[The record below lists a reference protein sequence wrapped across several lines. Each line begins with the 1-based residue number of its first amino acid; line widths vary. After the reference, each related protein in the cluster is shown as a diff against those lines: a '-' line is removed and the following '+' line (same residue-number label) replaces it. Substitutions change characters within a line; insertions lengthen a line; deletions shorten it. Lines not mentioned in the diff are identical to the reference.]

1 VTGDSALSG
10 LEKIA
15 MATLAGLCLTA
26 APAFAQRA
34 VPRPHVQP
42 GRNQRP
48 AQKPSQKEEDE
59 QRQAQKEKKE
69 AAGNNDRVVRNHA
82 GDWLRR
88 YKELPPD
95 QQRQALE
102 KDPDFQKLPPQ
113 RQTQLLQRLQH
124 FSGLPAEQ
132 QERILSRMETWEH
145 LTSAQKQ
152 QAKILFQQ
160 IQQLPPPRRRM
171 LSTAVRGMRDLT
183 PQQREDLI
191 NSDQYKSTFSDHE
204 RELLSGAAR
213 LPLAP
218 GDSMGP
224 ADSPDRQR

>member
-1 VTGDSALSG
+1 MTGDNALSG
-10 LEKIA
+10 VAKIA
-15 MATLAGLCLTA
+15 MATLASLWLTV
-26 APAFAQRA
+26 APALAQRT
-34 VPRPHVQP
+34 VPR
-42 GRNQRP
+42 QRR
-48 AQKPSQKEEDE
+48 QERHD
-59 QRQAQKEKKE
+59 QRQAQKEEKE
-69 AAGNNDRVVRNHA
+69 AIRNERVVRNHA

-88 YKELPPD
+88 YKDLPPD

-102 KDPDFQKLPPQ
+102 KDPDFQKLPPA

-124 FSGLPAEQ
+124 FSGLPAQQ

-145 LTSAQKQ
+145 LTGDQKL
-152 QAKILFQQ
+152 QAKTLFQQ

-191 NSDQYKSTFSDHE
+191 NSDQYKNMFSDHE
-204 RELLSGAAR
+204 RELLTGAAR

-218 GDSMGP
+218 GDNVGP
-224 ADSPDRQR
+224 TDTPDR

>member
-1 VTGDSALSG
+1 VTGDSTLSG

-15 MATLAGLCLTA
+15 ITMLAGLCLTA

-34 VPRPHVQP
+34 VPRPRLQP
-42 GRNQRP
+42 GHNQRP
-48 AQKPSQKEEDE
+48 SQKPSQKEDHE

-69 AAGNNDRVVRNHA
+69 AAGKYDRVIRNHA

-88 YKELPPD
+88 YKDLPPD

-124 FSGLPAEQ
+124 FSSLPSEQ

-145 LTSAQKQ
+145 LTGAQKQ

-191 NSDQYKSTFSDHE
+191 NSDQYKGTFSDHE

-218 GDSMGP
+218 GDNVGP
-224 ADSPDRQR
+224 GDTPDR

>member
-1 VTGDSALSG
+1 MTRDKALSG
-10 LEKIA
+10 LAKIA

-26 APAFAQRA
+26 APAFAQRS
-34 VPRPHVQP
+34 VLRPRRQ
-42 GRNQRP
+42 
-48 AQKPSQKEEDE
+48 QKHD
-59 QRQAQKEKKE
+59 QRQAQKEEKE
-69 AAGNNDRVVRNHA
+69 AIRNERAAQNHA

-88 YKELPPD
+88 YKDLPPD
-95 QQRQALE
+95 QQRQALQN
-102 KDPDFQKLPPQ
+102 DPDFQKLPPQ

-124 FSGLPAEQ
+124 FSSLPAQQ

-145 LTSAQKQ
+145 LTGDQKQ
-152 QAKILFQQ
+152 QAKALFQQ

-171 LSTAVRGMRDLT
+171 LSKAVRGMRDLT

-191 NSDQYKSTFSDHE
+191 NSDQYKSMFSDHE

-218 GDSMGP
+218 GDSGGQGET
-224 ADSPDRQR
+224 PDR